1 MDREF
6 TGHYAANPYPYP
18 SAGVRPSNTTTL
30 IIKTSLAHKFR
41 PTLYTGVASG
51 CELLLTLLLLLLL
64 LLLWGGGG
72 VRGVAVMY
80 RPFVVWMVAPV
91 GGVSVVGEGERTCAG
106 VPGSGHASTNP
117 IRLQGQAVLFAQCC
131 AAQACLISR
140 PTGGHGHG
148 RRVGRHGKVVAPAEH
163 GKRDDGLKQRK
174 LVADALALAAAC
186 WGGGME
192 MNCSSCCVAL
202 DSKSASSAP

>member
-1 MDREF
+1 M
-6 TGHYAANPYPYP
+6 
-18 SAGVRPSNTTTL
+18 
-30 IIKTSLAHKFR
+30 
-41 PTLYTGVASG
+41 
-51 CELLLTLLLLLLL
+51 
-64 LLLWGGGG
+64 
-72 VRGVAVMY
+72 RGVAVMY

-186 WGGGME
+186 WGGGHGDELQFMLRGLGLE
-192 MNCSSCCVAL
+192 ECKQCPLMHLRLPPAI
-202 DSKSASSAP
+202 